1 MIDTARLSKFFCKV
15 LLLGLS
21 LTPLFA
27 VLGLP
32 TAASA
37 KPRVLPKPS
46 KVAPSQQ
53 RQQNNNQANF
63 YTLGPGDR
71 VRIDVFNVPEYSGE
85 FVVLVDGTLNLPIV
99 GAISVNGGTLDQVSK
114 RIGKAYERY
123 VRVPTVT
130 VGLILA
136 RPIQVTIAGEVN
148 RAGSYSI
155 PLAETRKF
163 PTLSQALQLAGGVK
177 QTSNLRRVRVVRGNR
192 EGYFDMLAVLQGSQG
207 TGQDFTLRDGDAIYV
222 PAATTVSASD
232 ISQIA
237 ESNIGS
243 QDNSIKVTV
252 AGEVNRAGAYS
263 IPLSNTPTETRKFP
277 TLSQAVQLAGGVN
290 QTSDLRRVR
299 LSRGTSTIAFNLLAV
314 LQGTNKDITL
324 RDGDTIFVPTA
335 INASASDISRVAD
348 SNIGTQDTAIKIAI
362 IGEVSKPGTYSLRAD
377 GAGAT
382 GAAGANG
389 SRLSIPTLTEALR
402 LAGGSTA
409 SADASRIVVKRL
421 TRNGSP
427 QVIRVNLLSL
437 LNAGD
442 TSQDLPLQNGDTIYL
457 PTDPV
462 IGSVGSRQL
471 AASSFGPQVL
481 NPIKVAVVGQVNRP
495 GSYNVRG
502 DSNATGSTAIQNVNF
517 SAPTVTQAIQAAGG
531 IKPTADVRRISLRR
545 FNRDAAGQ
553 SGRGSSK
560 EINLWALLTQGD
572 VRQDVALQ
580 EGDQIFIPEVP
591 AGVTNPAETDIL
603 ANAPFAPGLIRVNV
617 VGEIKGSRQGGAT
630 IELPPTSTLN
640 QAILAA
646 GGFDTVRANKNSV
659 DLIRLNPNGSVTKRT
674 IGVDFARGV
683 DETGNPTLRNNDIVV
698 VGRSGTTRVGDGL
711 GSILNPLSPL
721 FSIFNLFRR

>member
-21 LTPLFA
+21 FTPLLA
-27 VLGLP
+27 VLDLP
-32 TAASA
+32 EVASA

-46 KVAPSQQ
+46 KVAPTQQQ
-53 RQQNNNQANF
+53 RQNNNQANA

-99 GAISVNGGTLDQVSK
+99 GAIRVEGGTLAQVAK
-114 RIGKAYERY
+114 RIEEEYKRY

-192 EGYFDMLAVLQGSQG
+192 QGFFDMLAVLQGSQG
-207 TGQDFTLRDGDAIYV
+207 TAQDFTLRDGDAIYV
-222 PAATTVSASD
+222 PPATTVSAND

-237 ESNIGS
+237 ESNLGG
-243 QDNSIKVTV
+243 QENAIKVTV
-252 AGEVNRAGAYS
+252 AGEVNRAGSYS
-263 IPLSNTPTETRKFP
+263 IPLASTPTETRKFP

-299 LSRGTSTIAFNLLAV
+299 LSRGNTAIAFNLLAV

-335 INASASDISRVAD
+335 INATASDISRIAD
-348 SNIGTQDTAIKIAI
+348 SNIGSQDTAIKIAI

-382 GAAGANG
+382 GATG

-402 LAGGSTA
+402 LAGGSTG
-409 SADASRIVVKRL
+409 SADASRIVVQRL
-421 TRNGSP
+421 TRNGPP
-427 QVIRVNLLSL
+427 QRIVVSLLRL

-442 TSQDLPLQNGDTIYL
+442 TTQDLPLQNGDTIYI

-471 AASSFGPQVL
+471 ASSSFGPQVL
-481 NPIKVAVVGQVNRP
+481 NPIKIAVVGEVNRP
-495 GSYNVRG
+495 GTYNVRG
-502 DSNATGSTAIQNVNF
+502 ESNASGSTAIQNVNF
-517 SAPTVTQAIQAAGG
+517 SIPTVTQAIQAAGG
-531 IKPTADVRRISLRR
+531 IKPTADVRRIKLLRT
-545 FNRDAAGQ
+545 NRD
-553 SGRGSSK
+553 GRGQAK
-560 EINLWALLTQGD
+560 TVNLWALLTQGD
-572 VRQDVALQ
+572 SSQDLQLQ
-580 EGDQIFIPEVP
+580 EGDRIIIPEGAVNP
-591 AGVTNPAETDIL
+591 TETNTL
-603 ANAPFAPGLIRVNV
+603 ANSTISRGTIRVNV
-617 VGEIKGSRQGGAT
+617 VGEVRSSRQGGAT
-630 IELPPTSTLN
+630 IELAPTTTLN

-646 GGFDTVRANKNSV
+646 GGFDPVRANKGTV

-683 DETGNPTLRNNDIVV
+683 DETTNPTLRDNDIVV

-721 FSIFNLFRR
+721 FNIFNLFRR

>member
-1 MIDTARLSKFFCKV
+1 
-15 LLLGLS
+15 
-21 LTPLFA
+21 
-27 VLGLP
+27 
-32 TAASA
+32 
-37 KPRVLPKPS
+37 
-46 KVAPSQQ
+46 
-53 RQQNNNQANF
+53 
-63 YTLGPGDR
+63 
-71 VRIDVFNVPEYSGE
+71 
-85 FVVLVDGTLNLPIV
+85 
-99 GAISVNGGTLDQVSK
+99 
-114 RIGKAYERY
+114 
-123 VRVPTVT
+123 
-130 VGLILA
+130 
-136 RPIQVTIAGEVN
+136 
-148 RAGSYSI
+148 
-155 PLAETRKF
+155 
-163 PTLSQALQLAGGVK
+163 
-177 QTSNLRRVRVVRGNR
+177 
-192 EGYFDMLAVLQGSQG
+192 
-207 TGQDFTLRDGDAIYV
+207 
-222 PAATTVSASD
+222 
-232 ISQIA
+232 
-237 ESNIGS
+237 
-243 QDNSIKVTV
+243 
-252 AGEVNRAGAYS
+252 
-263 IPLSNTPTETRKFP
+263 
-277 TLSQAVQLAGGVN
+277 LSQAVQLAGGVN

-299 LSRGTSTIAFNLLAV
+299 LSRGNSTIAFNLLAV

-377 GAGAT
+377 GAGVT
-382 GAAGANG
+382 GAAGSG

-421 TRNGSP
+421 TRNGSAQIIP
-427 QVIRVNLLSL
+427 VNLLRL
-437 LNAGD
+437 LNNGD

-580 EGDQIFIPEVP
+580 EGDQIFIPEIA
-591 AGVTNPAETDIL
+591 AGTINPAETDIL
-603 ANAPFAPGLIRVNV
+603 ANATFAPGLIRVNV
-617 VGEIKGSRQGGAT
+617 VGEIKGNRQNGAT

-683 DETGNPTLRNNDIVV
+683 DETSNPTLRNNDIVV

>member
-1 MIDTARLSKFFCKV
+1 MIDTARLSKFFCKM

-21 LTPLFA
+21 FTPLFA

-32 TAASA
+32 EAASA

-46 KVAPSQQ
+46 KVAPAQQ
-53 RQQNNNQANF
+53 RRQNNNQGNL

-85 FVVLVDGTLNLPIV
+85 FIVLVDGTLNLPVV
-99 GAISVNGGTLDQVSK
+99 GAIRVEGGTLEQVS
-114 RIGKAYERY
+114 RVIGKAYERY
-123 VRVPTVT
+123 VRVPNVT

-192 EGYFDMLAVLQGSQG
+192 EGFFDILAVLQGRQG
-207 TGQDFTLRDGDAIYV
+207 TSQDFTLRDGDAVFV

-237 ESNIGS
+237 ESNISS
-243 QDNSIKVTV
+243 QDNAIKVTV

-263 IPLSNTPTETRKFP
+263 IPLSNGPNEPRRFP

-299 LSRGTSTIAFNLLAV
+299 LSRGNASVPFNLLAV

-324 RDGDTIFVPTA
+324 RDGDTIFIPTA
-335 INASASDISRVAD
+335 INASADDISRISD
-348 SNIGTQDTAIKIAI
+348 SNIGSQDTAIKIAI
-362 IGEVSKPGTYSLRAD
+362 IGEVSKPGTYSLRAE

-382 GAAGANG
+382 GTTGG
-389 SRLSIPTLTEALR
+389 SGGRLSVPTLTEAIR

-421 TRNGSP
+421 TRNGPP
-427 QVIRVNLLSL
+427 QRIPINLLRL
-437 LNAGD
+437 LRDGD
-442 TSQDLPLQNGDTIYL
+442 TSQDLPLQNGDTIFL
-457 PTDPV
+457 PTDTV
-462 IGSVGSRQL
+462 IGSAGSRQL
-471 AASSFGPQVL
+471 ASSSFGPQVL
-481 NPIKVAVVGQVNRP
+481 NPIKIAVVGQVNRP
-495 GSYNVRG
+495 GTYNVRG
-502 DSNATGSTAIQNVNF
+502 ESNASGSATIQNANF
-517 SAPTVTQAIQAAGG
+517 SIPTVTQAIQAAGG
-531 IKPTADVRRISLRR
+531 IKPTADVRRIQLLRV
-545 FNRDAAGQ
+545 NRD
-553 SGRGSSK
+553 GRGQAK
-560 EINLWALLTQGD
+560 TINLWALLTQGD
-572 VRQDVALQ
+572 SSQDLPLQ
-580 EGDQIFIPEVP
+580 EGDRLIIPEGIV
-591 AGVTNPAETDIL
+591 NPAETDIL
-603 ANAPFAPGLIRVNV
+603 ANSTVSRGTIRVNV
-617 VGEIKGSRQGGAT
+617 VGEVRNSRQGGAT
-630 IELPPTSTLN
+630 IELAPTTTLN

-646 GGFDTVRANKNSV
+646 GGFDPVRANKGSV
-659 DLIRLNPNGSVTKRT
+659 DLIRLNPNGTVTKRT
-674 IGVDFARGV
+674 IGVDFARGAN
-683 DETGNPTLRNNDIVV
+683 ETTNPTLRDNDIVV
-698 VGRSGTTRVGDGL
+698 IGRSGTTRVGDGL
-711 GSILNPLSPL
+711 GSVLNPLSPL

>member
-21 LTPLFA
+21 FTPLFA

-32 TAASA
+32 GAASA

-46 KVAPSQQ
+46 QVAPSQQ
-53 RQQNNNQANF
+53 RQQNNNQANL

-71 VRIDVFNVPEYSGE
+71 VRIDIFNVPEYSGE
-85 FVVLVDGTLNLPIV
+85 FIVLVDGTLNLPIV
-99 GAISVNGGTLDQVSK
+99 GAIQVNGGTLAQVSK
-114 RIGKAYERY
+114 VVGDAYKRY
-123 VRVPTVT
+123 VKVPTVT

-155 PLAETRKF
+155 PLTETRKF
-163 PTLSQALQLAGGVK
+163 PTVSQALQLAGGVK
-177 QTSNLRRVRVVRGNR
+177 QTSNLRRVVVNRPNRGR
-192 EGYFDMLAVLQGSQG
+192 FSVDILAVLQGS
-207 TGQDFTLRDGDAIYV
+207 QDFTLRDGDTVFV
-222 PAATTVSASD
+222 PQATTVSAGD

-237 ESNIGS
+237 ESNIGG
-243 QDNSIKVTV
+243 QDNTIKVTV
-252 AGEVNRAGAYS
+252 AGEVSRAGSYS
-263 IPLSNTPTETRKFP
+263 IPLSSAPNEARKFP

-290 QTSDLRRVR
+290 QTSDLRRIR
-299 LSRGTSTIAFNLLAV
+299 LTRGNTVFQFDLLAV
-314 LQGTNKDITL
+314 IKGADKDMTL
-324 RDGDTIFVPTA
+324 RDGDTVFVPTGV
-335 INASASDISRVAD
+335 NLDYRDLSRIAD
-348 SNIGTQDTAIKIAI
+348 SNIGSQDVAIKIAI

-377 GAGAT
+377 TLVSGSTNGT
-382 GAAGANG
+382 G
-389 SRLSIPTLTEALR
+389 RLSVPTLTEALR

-409 SADASRIVVKRL
+409 SADASRIRVRRL

-427 QVIRVNLLSL
+427 QIISVNLLRL
-437 LNAGD
+437 LNNGD

-462 IGSVGSRQL
+462 IGSAGSRQL

-580 EGDQIFIPEVP
+580 EGDQIFIPEIA
-591 AGVTNPAETDIL
+591 AGTINPAETDIL
-603 ANAPFAPGLIRVNV
+603 ANATFAPGLIRVNV
-617 VGEIKGSRQGGAT
+617 VGEIKGNRQNGAT

-674 IGVDFARGV
+674 IGIDFARGV
-683 DETGNPTLRNNDIVV
+683 DETSNPTLRNNDIVV